1 MEDILEVYKR
11 PYDPMNPVVCMD
23 ESSKQQ
29 IKEVREAIE
38 AKKGKPER
46 YDTEYERNGV
56 SNLFMF
62 FEPLGGWRH
71 VEVTNQRTAID
82 WGKQIQLLVDQH
94 YSDVNK
100 ITLVMD
106 NLNTHVGASIYK
118 AFPPEEARRILN
130 KLEIHY
136 TPKHGSWLNMAEIE
150 LSILSRQCLDRRI
163 PDQKTLKTEVKVW
176 MEKRNNHSSPMNWRF
191 TTEDARIKLERLY
204 PKIKP

>member
-1 MEDILEVYKR
+1 MEAILDIYKR
-11 PYDPMNPVVCMD
+11 PYDETHPLVCMD

-29 IKEVREAIE
+29 IKETRQPIPAQPGSVE
-38 AKKGKPER
+38 K

-62 FEPLGGWRH
+62 FEPLAGKRL
-71 VEVTNQRTAID
+71 VAVTDQRTAVD
-82 WGKQIQLLVDQH
+82 WAFQIRKLVDERYPH
-94 YSDVNK
+94 AER

-106 NLNTHVGASIYK
+106 NLNTHTGASLYK

-130 KLEIHY
+130 KLDIHY

-163 PDQKTLKTEVKVW
+163 PNQETLKTEIAAW
-176 MEKRNNHSSPMNWRF
+176 QEKRNAIASPMEWRF
-191 TTEDARIKLERLY
+191 TNEEARVKLKKLY
-204 PKIKP
+204 PTLQK